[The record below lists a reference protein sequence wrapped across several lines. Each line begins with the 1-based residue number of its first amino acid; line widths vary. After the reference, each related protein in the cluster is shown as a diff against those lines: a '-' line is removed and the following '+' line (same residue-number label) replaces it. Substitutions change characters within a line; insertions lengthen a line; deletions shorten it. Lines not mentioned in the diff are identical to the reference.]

1 MHRLRSIKCMNMVRS
16 ALLVDDGIRPGMG
29 GGVVV
34 KEAHFD
40 HVVGKLLV
48 IVGLNNDGDFYCK

>member
-1 MHRLRSIKCMNMVRS
+1 MNMVRS